1 MSQAHI
7 FRVIQNNAEVIT
19 KLPLLYSREH
29 ASGLEFAVIAFMAST
44 AKKHRY
50 KHAEGKPWVEVRVK
64 TSQQLFDARDPAP
77 FRERDLDDDFV
88 EYILSCA
95 RDFPVSSPFKIVIY
109 IEESETQ
116 DLPRD
121 SIREAIRS
129 YFSYRIDLQRGDLK
143 NFLERAQVFFL
154 IGLIILGV
162 CIGVAQS
169 LKVPS
174 PPGAIGILREG
185 IVIFGWVS
193 IWKPIELI
201 LFDWYPLFE
210 RLRFYK
216 KLSGTEIDIRFAEAG
231 L

>member
-1 MSQAHI
+1 MRTAIS
-7 FRVIQNNAEVIT
+7 EV
-19 KLPLLYSREH
+19 K
-29 ASGLEFAVIAFMAST
+29 
-44 AKKHRY
+44 KKHRY
-50 KHAEGKPWVEVRVK
+50 KHAEGKRWIEVRIK
-64 TSQQLFDARDPAP
+64 NSQQLFDARDPAP

-88 EYILSCA
+88 EYILSA
-95 RDFPVSSPFKIVIY
+95 VREFSISNPLKLVIY
-109 IEESETQ
+109 VEENETK
-116 DLPRD
+116 DLPKD

-143 NFLERAQVFFL
+143 TFMKRAQFFL
-154 IGLIILGV
+154 LIGMLVLV
-162 CIGVAQS
+162 SCIGVAQS
-169 LKVPS
+169 LTVPS

-216 KLSGTEIDIRFAEAG
+216 KLLGTEIDIRFATTAT
-231 L
+231 